1 MIIDIDSIYS
11 FHQLGQRDNQ
21 EDARFP
27 NIDNPATDNAT
38 FVVCD
43 GVGGCEKG
51 EVASATVCGII
62 GKMLSEHKNTD
73 DFSDEDFRVVLSN
86 AYKALDEVS
95 DESNRGLGTTLT
107 FVTIH
112 SDGILAA
119 HIGDSRIY
127 QIRPGEGIIY
137 RSEDHSLVNA
147 LLRSGNISPDDIKDH
162 PKGNVITRC
171 MSAND
176 GVRDNDDATVIN
188 LQNIASGDYLLLC
201 TDGVTGKVDDEELI
215 ELYNSDKTDEDKCKY
230 LAAKCI
236 DSADN
241 NTAIQI
247 HVGLVTL
254 DPQEDS
260 EGELFVEGQEIVKTA
275 KIESKEE
282 SVHEL
287 SPLSEKTQ
295 SKIKSFFNRLFK

>member
-11 FHQLGQRDNQ
+11 FQQLGQRENQ

-27 NIDNPATDNAT
+27 DIDNPATDNAT

-62 GKMLSEHKNTD
+62 GKMLSGHKNTD
-73 DFSDEDFRVVLSN
+73 DFSDEDFRLVLSN

-95 DESNRGLGTTLT
+95 DESNRGMGTTLT

-162 PKGNVITRC
+162 PKANIITRC

-188 LQNIASGDYLLLC
+188 LQNIATGDYLLLC
-201 TDGVTGKVDDEELI
+201 TDGVIGKVDDEELI
-215 ELYNSDKTDEDKCKY
+215 ELYNADKTDEDKCKY

-236 DSADN
+236 NSADN

-247 HVGLVTL
+247 HVGIVTIG
-254 DPQEDS
+254 PQEDS
-260 EGELFVEGQEIVKTA
+260 EGELLVEGQEIVKTA

-287 SPLSEKTQ
+287 SPISAKTQ
-295 SKIKSFFNRLFK
+295 SKLKSFFNRLFK